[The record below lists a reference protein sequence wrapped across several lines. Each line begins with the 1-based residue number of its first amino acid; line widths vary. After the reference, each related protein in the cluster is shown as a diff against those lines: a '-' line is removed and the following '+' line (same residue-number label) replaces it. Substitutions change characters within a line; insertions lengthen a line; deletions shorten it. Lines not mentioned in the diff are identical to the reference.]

1 VRLPILAAEIST
13 VRMIRILSSLSLV
26 AFLFIHLSQAY
37 AQNGTVVGT
46 VRDSEGKESLIGAN
60 VVADDGTGSTTD
72 INGHYRLS
80 LTPGKHTL
88 TASFIG
94 YTKHTTEVTVL
105 AGKEVSVA
113 IVLDPDSKQL
123 DIVVVSA
130 SQYEKRIEEETV
142 SMQVIGKAL
151 VSSTNNVNLGEV
163 VNRTPGVQVQDSQ
176 VSIRGGSS
184 YSYGVG
190 SRVAILVDGMG
201 FMSSDIGEGQM
212 GMAPLEN
219 VEQVEVIKGAA
230 SVVYG
235 SSALNGI
242 VNMRTAWPTEDKPR
256 TEITSFA
263 SLYSNPDDRAMRW
276 WSDND
281 VRGQSGFTFS
291 HRRREKRVDIVSGGA
306 FYHHKNVLQDSDELR
321 VRANVKTRVRH
332 KTQPGSNWGIDYN
345 VMYEQSGR
353 FFLSRNLDD
362 STFVLAAGSGDRYL
376 RWNLDPHFLW
386 QYGKGNRHQLDL
398 RWLYIHRFGS
408 GTDPDAIMNNLME
421 NYQFQKNWKDKWI
434 LTVGAP
440 ATIGLSSS
448 NLYTGL
454 RKTYSGA
461 VYAQGEYKHRRLGIV
476 GGVRYEILGVDEYVE
491 TGVPVFRA
499 GINYGFV
506 TGTFVRGSFGQ
517 SYRIPA
523 VAERFITNQLFN
535 MLRILP
541 NPNLKPEKGWNA
553 EIGLNQVFKVGK
565 WKALVDFAF
574 FWQQYQNM
582 VEYRFVSAATDS
594 ALFVGDNLFIGLHP
608 NNVENARIAG
618 LELSINTMGNL
629 GPITVAAMLG
639 YTYTYPVSLDS
650 SRSDFGTYMGDMFS
664 NMFKIIE
671 PDSSGKLP
679 ENASN
684 ILQFRNRHLF
694 RGDLE
699 LGYKRLSVGTTC
711 YFGSYPELLPST
723 FDIAI
728 GVIANDFNAMKR
740 YTALHRNGDMVWD
753 ARIGYKISDLCQLTF
768 MCKNI
773 GNLVYSVRPA
783 KPEPLRSF
791 TLQAKFTF

>member
-1 VRLPILAAEIST
+1 VL
-13 VRMIRILSSLSLV
+13 
-26 AFLFIHLSQAY
+26 
-37 AQNGTVVGT
+37 GT
-46 VRDSEGKESLIGAN
+46 VRDSESKESLIGAN

-72 INGHYRLS
+72 INGQYRLA
-80 LTPGKHTL
+80 LPPGKHTL

-94 YTKHTTEVTVL
+94 YTRQKKEITVL
-105 AGKEVSVA
+105 AGKEVTVA
-113 IVLDPDSKQL
+113 IMLDPDSKQL

-130 SQYEKRIEEETV
+130 SQYEKKIEEETV

-201 FMSSDIGEGQM
+201 FMSADIGEGQM

-219 VEQVEVIKGAA
+219 VEQVEIIKGAA

-256 TEITSFA
+256 TEISSFA

-281 VRGQSGFTFS
+281 VRGQTGFTFS
-291 HRRREKRVDIVSGGA
+291 HRRREGRVDIVTGGA

-376 RWNLDPHFLW
+376 RWNLDPHFRW
-386 QYGKGNRHQLDL
+386 QYGKGNRHQLDM
-398 RWLYIHRFGS
+398 RWLYIHRFGNAP
-408 GTDPDAIMNNLME
+408 DPDAIMNNLME
-421 NYQFQKNWKDKWI
+421 NYQYQKNWNDKFF

-440 ATIGLSSS
+440 ATLGLSSS
-448 NLYTGL
+448 NLYIGL

-461 VYAQGEYKHRRLGIV
+461 VYAQGEFKHRRLSVV
-476 GGVRYEILGVDEYVE
+476 GGVRYEVLGVDEFVE
-491 TGVPVFRA
+491 TGVPVFRT

-506 TGTFVRGSFGQ
+506 TGTFLRGSFGQ

-535 MLRILP
+535 ALRILP
-541 NPNLKPEKGWNA
+541 NADLKPERGWNA
-553 EIGLNQVFKVGK
+553 EFGLNQVFKVGK
-565 WKALVDFAF
+565 WRALLDFAF
-574 FWQQYQNM
+574 FWQQYQQM
-582 VEYRFVSAATDS
+582 VEYRFVSAVTDPE
-594 ALFVGDNLFIGLHP
+594 LFVNDSLFIGLYP

-618 LELSINTMGNL
+618 LELSLNTMGNL
-629 GPITVAAMLG
+629 GPVTVTAMLG

-650 SRSDFGTYMGDMFS
+650 ARSDFGTYMGDMFG
-664 NMFKIIE
+664 NMFRVIE
-671 PDSSGKLP
+671 LDSAGNLP
-679 ENASN
+679 ENSSN
-684 ILQFRNRHLF
+684 MLQFRNRHLI

-699 LGYKRLSVGTTC
+699 LGYKGLTVGATC
-711 YFGSYPELLPST
+711 YFGSYPELLPQT
-723 FDIAI
+723 FEFAIEYIAK
-728 GVIANDFNAMKR
+728 DWQAMDR
-740 YTALHRNGDMVWD
+740 YTAEHRNGDMVWD
-753 ARIGYKISDLCQLTF
+753 ARIGYKINDMCRLTF

-783 KPEPLRSF
+783 KPEPLRTF
-791 TLQAKFTF
+791 TLQANFTF